1 MTKKFRLPRKT
12 KKRLKKGFWLYHPDE
27 NGDSLGAS
35 PAKNQQDYIAYKKG
49 DLRNVIDRTNSRKR
63 RKEFN
68 SKLNK
73 GVSISDKMLEESVND
88 IFVEEYRVS
97 SYRTLLEAKNSRKA
111 IKAYHNFIN
120 AYKLQANGEGSFGNI
135 CCMSVD
141 YAKDLLKEEQKIKTR
156 KKARKSVGKLNLQ
169 RLSVRFT

>member
-1 MTKKFRLPRKT
+1 MNVKFRLPRKT
-12 KKRLKKGFWLYHPDE
+12 KKRLKKGFWLYQPDE
-27 NGDSLGAS
+27 KGNSLGAN
-35 PAKNQQDYIAYKKG
+35 PAKNQQDYSAYKKG
-49 DLRNVIDRTNSRKR
+49 DLRNLFDTANSKKR
-63 RKEFN
+63 MKKFN
-68 SKLNK
+68 SKLDK
-73 GVSISDKMLEESVND
+73 EVSISDQALKEYVND
-88 IFVEEYRVS
+88 IFAEEYRVS

-156 KKARKSVGKLNLQ
+156 KKARKKS
-169 RLSVRFT
+169 R